1 MRDLWDAEH
10 RCTNCN
16 SIMKKDNMSIEGME
30 IRAWKC
36 SKCDEIVLHPEDAQ
50 KMLVFNKIKKGISVK
65 VGMLGESLV
74 IRFPKEVA
82 DFYNIKKGG
91 EVVIKADSKKKLE
104 LDVKN

>member
-1 MRDLWDAEH
+1 MRDLWGAEH
-10 RCTNCN
+10 ICTKCD
-16 SIMKKDNMSIEGME
+16 SVMKKDIMTIEGMKV
-30 IRAWKC
+30 RTWKC
-36 SKCDEIVLHPEDAQ
+36 GKCRETVLHPEDAQ

-82 DFYNIKKGG
+82 NFYNITKGG

-104 LDVKN
+104 LDVE

>member
-16 SIMKKDNMSIEGME
+16 SIMKKDTMTIEGMK

-65 VGMLGESLV
+65 VGVLGESLI

-82 DFYNIKKGG
+82 EFYKIEKGG
-91 EVVIKADSKKKLE
+91 EVVIKAAKKNLE